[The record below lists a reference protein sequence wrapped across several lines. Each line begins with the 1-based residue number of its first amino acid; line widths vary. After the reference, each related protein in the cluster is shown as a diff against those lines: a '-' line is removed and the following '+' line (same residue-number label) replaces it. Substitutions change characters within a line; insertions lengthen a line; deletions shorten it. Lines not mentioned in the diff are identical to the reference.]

1 MASNSVTISETMRF
15 KVYCT
20 LEYSRIHS
28 IPITEVLD
36 LFEKHGVM
44 KFLEIEELRWQT
56 LSDTV
61 YEIDDYIRHHPRK
74 NRTKP

>member
-1 MASNSVTISETMRF
+1 MASSSVTISETMRF
-15 KVYCT
+15 KVYCI

-44 KFLEIEELRWQT
+44 KFLEIEELRSVMISGII
-56 LSDTV
+56 L
-61 YEIDDYIRHHPRK
+61 ERIERIRRLP
-74 NRTKP
+74 